1 MSRSGDSLFES
12 ASPLRFLLI
21 LVPFVAASVIG
32 FCTMGT
38 TDTAYAVWWAFVL
51 MLFGLVT
58 LPLATK
64 LWERFSSGGFFL
76 SQPMGLILTCL
87 VLWTLGHLKLFRIN
101 LLCIIL
107 SALIVGALC
116 YIPKTFRESFIKKL
130 NTEGFIFPFIYSF
143 NLVS

>member
-76 SQPMGLILTCL
+76 SQPI
-87 VLWTLGHLKLFRIN
+87 
-101 LLCIIL
+101 
-107 SALIVGALC
+107 
-116 YIPKTFRESFIKKL
+116 
-130 NTEGFIFPFIYSF
+130 
-143 NLVS
+143 